1 MAGERIDYTAAAVEA
16 ARSVLIEL
24 THVLGEY
31 RNAIVLV
38 GGWIPE
44 LLIPQSQE
52 RHVGS
57 IDVDLALNHREL
69 TEAGYRMIGEI
80 LRLHGYIPDKQ
91 QPFIF
96 RKNVRGQ
103 TVQVDFLAGEYGG
116 SGKSRRTQRALDMRP
131 RKARGCDL
139 AFQIEPARV
148 AVKGRLPDGVVDEV
162 QVRVA
167 SVVPFL
173 VMRGMALED
182 RRKPKDAY
190 DVYFVLRNY
199 PGGVEAVVKAF
210 SPHIGLALVKEGLK
224 KIAGKFAT
232 LDHVGPKDAAE
243 FDETLDKEERAIC
256 QRDAFERV
264 QRLLERLRVES

>member
-24 THVLGEY
+24 THILGEY
-31 RNAIVLV
+31 RDDMVLV

-80 LRLHGYIPDKQ
+80 LLQHRYAQDKQ

-96 RKNVRGQ
+96 RKTVRGQ
-103 TVQVDFLAGEYGG
+103 VVQADLLAGEYGG
-116 SGKSRRTQRALDMRP
+116 TGGNRRTQKALDMQP
-131 RKARGCDL
+131 RKA
-139 AFQIEPARV
+139 
-148 AVKGRLPDGVVDEV
+148 
-162 QVRVA
+162 
-167 SVVPFL
+167 
-173 VMRGMALED
+173 
-182 RRKPKDAY
+182 KDAY
-190 DVYFVLRNY
+190 DIYFVLHNF
-199 PGGVEAVVKAF
+199 PGGIEAVVKAF
-210 SPHIGLALVKEGLK
+210 KPHLNLGLVKEGLN

-232 LDHVGPKDAAE
+232 LDHIGPKDVAE
-243 FDETLDKEERAIC
+243 FDEALDAEERTIR

-264 QRLLERLRVES
+264 NFLLQQLGIA